1 MKIGCMWIDALCI
14 DQGSHKE
21 KGHQVG
27 MMGKVYSGA
36 EKVIVWLGLS
46 NADSDSA
53 LDMIQDIQALSE
65 IKRLNSPQ
73 SFPESDTYAECSP
86 TKRIYRRCWYEKH
99 GSAYFDDELRWPES
113 ENPRMKAVLSLL
125 TRPYWRRIWI
135 IQEIHPARRLSFHC
149 GSRSI
154 SDLALNGFR
163 CFVDSLPNSVLGWLQ
178 GLESEQILIGLN
190 GTFAL
195 RLLGIKGEESE
206 SRRLKTWL
214 HECIRLECICSEPR
228 DFVYALL
235 GLSEDCQNG
244 ELVPDYEKD
253 LIDVYYD
260 AKAVCSR
267 NQTMTHVSEEWMAFH
282 LMVAFGL

>member
-1 MKIGCMWIDALCI
+1 MWIDALCI
-14 DQGSHKE
+14 DQESHEE
-21 KGHQVG
+21 KSHRVRL
-27 MMGKVYSGA
+27 MGKIYEGA

-53 LDMIQDIQALSE
+53 LDMIQDIQGLSE
-65 IKRLNSPQ
+65 IKGLNGSH
-73 SFPESDTYAECSP
+73 SFPESFTVSKHSAIG
-86 TKRIYRRCWYEKH
+86 RIYRRYWYNKH
-99 GSAYFDDELRWPES
+99 GGAHLDDEPQWPES
-113 ENPRMKAVLSLL
+113 EDRRMKAVLSLL

-135 IQEIHPARRLSFHC
+135 VQEIRLAQRLSFHC

-154 SDLALNGFR
+154 SSLALNDFR
-163 CFVDSLPNSVLGWLQ
+163 CFVNSFRSSVVGWLK
-178 GLESEQILIGLN
+178 GLESEQSLMELK

-195 RLLGIKGEESE
+195 RLLGRKGEESE
-206 SRRLKTWL
+206 PRRLRAWL

-244 ELVPDYEKD
+244 DLIPDYEKD

-260 AKAVCSR
+260 AKAVCFR
-267 NQTMTHVSEEWMAFH
+267 DQTMAYVSDE
-282 LMVAFGL
+282 